1 MKGRFALVLS
11 TVGLLTAGTLMAQ
24 QPPPK
29 PPAKPAPT
37 ATQPA
42 APAQPQAQPQVA
54 AKPAAPKWTSEQI
67 KEAQEGLKRAKVYT
81 GPVNGLLGAA
91 TRRAIRTFQK
101 EHKMTVNGELS
112 DSLLATLKAVP

>member
-1 MKGRFALVLS
+1 MKGRLALVLS
-11 TVGLLTAGTLMAQ
+11 ITGLLAAGTLAAQ

-42 APAQPQAQPQVA
+42 APTQPPASQVA
-54 AKPAAPKWTSEQI
+54 AKPAAPKWTTEQI

-81 GPVNGLLGAA
+81 GPINGVLGAA
-91 TRRAIRTFQK
+91 TRRAIRTFQR

-112 DSLLATLKAVP
+112 AELLTTLKEVK